1 MELLVGLF
9 ILMLQFLL
17 LEAIGQMF
25 FYYVHDV
32 PVALGAFYFLSFLIS
47 WILRLIFH
55 VIMNAENITN
65 MTRKRNIERFEKVTS
80 YVLMLSLTIILTIIF
95 FITCGFGVMS
105 NSSVFLIL
113 LHAMWLCGAILFSA
127 QVVYMY
133 KKSSVLRV
141 IIVFCCILLFITLV
155 CVLRWE

>member
-1 MELLVGLF
+1 MEFLVGLF
-9 ILMLQFLL
+9 ILMLQYML
-17 LEAIGQMF
+17 LEAIDQMT
-25 FYYVHDV
+25 FYGNGVYV
-32 PVALGAFYFLSFLIS
+32 PIAFGAFYFLSFLIS

-80 YVLMLSLTIILTIIF
+80 YVLMFALAIILTIIF
-95 FITCGFGVMS
+95 FITSGFDVIS
-105 NSSVFLIL
+105 NELQNL
-113 LHAMWLCGAILFSA
+113 LFALARCGAILFSA

-155 CVLRWE
+155 CVLRW